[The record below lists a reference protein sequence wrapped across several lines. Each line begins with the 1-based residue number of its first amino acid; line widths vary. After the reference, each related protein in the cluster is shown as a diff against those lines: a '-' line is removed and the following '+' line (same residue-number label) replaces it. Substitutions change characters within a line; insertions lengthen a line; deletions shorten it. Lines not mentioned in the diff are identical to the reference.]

1 MNSRIIL
8 GFILIGVLIGFFFTI
23 QLRADVPV
31 SSLFPTDQLEA
42 RDQLLKTFIDEQA
55 LLQNRSSELRSQIE
69 EQQKNN
75 EQIISRAKL
84 SILEEQKEK
93 IGLSVNKGPG
103 ITLLLDDSPGGKR
116 ELSVEGDESLVQAAD
131 LRDLV
136 NFLRMSGAT
145 AISINQQR
153 IIASTSISAV
163 GASILV
169 NNFHLTPPF
178 VITAVADPDF
188 IFQRFQE
195 SGILT
200 DLKRRA
206 QKLQMPLKLKREEQ
220 VVLPAFSGNI
230 QFHFLKSQS
239 L

>member
-42 RDQLLKTFIDEQA
+42 RDQLMKTFIDEQT
-55 LLQNRSSELRSQIE
+55 LLQNRISELRSQIE
-69 EQQKNN
+69 QQQKNN

-103 ITLLLDDSPGGKR
+103 ITLFLDDSPGGKR

-131 LRDLV
+131 LRDIV
-136 NFLRMSGAT
+136 NFLRTSGAT

-178 VITAVADPDF
+178 AITAIADPDF

-206 QKLQMPLKLKREEQ
+206 QKLQMSLKLKREEQ

-230 QFHFLKSQS
+230 QSHFLKSRS

>member
-8 GFILIGVLIGFFFTI
+8 SFILIGVLIGFFFTI
-23 QLRADVPV
+23 QLRADVPI

-42 RDQLLKTFIDEQA
+42 RDHLLKTFIDEQA
-55 LLQNRSSELRSQIE
+55 LLQNRISEVRNQIE

-93 IGLSVNKGPG
+93 IGLSMSKGPG
-103 ITLLLDDSPGGKR
+103 ITFFLDDSPGGKR
-116 ELSVEGDESLVQAAD
+116 DLSVEGDESLVQAAD
-131 LRDLV
+131 LRDIV
-136 NFLRMSGAT
+136 NFLRTSEASS
-145 AISINQQR
+145 ISVNQQR
-153 IIASTSISAV
+153 IIASSSISAV

-188 IFQRFQE
+188 IFQRFRE
-195 SGILT
+195 SSVLS
-200 DLKRRA
+200 DLKNRA
-206 QKLQMPLKLKREEQ
+206 QRLQMPLTLKREEQ
-220 VVLPAFSGNI
+220 LVLPAFSGNI